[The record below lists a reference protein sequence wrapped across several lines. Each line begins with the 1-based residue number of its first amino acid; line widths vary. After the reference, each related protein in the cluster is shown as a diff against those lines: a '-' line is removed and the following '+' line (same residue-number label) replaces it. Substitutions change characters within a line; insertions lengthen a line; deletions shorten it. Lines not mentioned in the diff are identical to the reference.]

1 MPKEKKERKK
11 KDPAAPKRGMS
22 SYMFFSNDRRPEL
35 KADKPDLP
43 FGEYAKIIGE
53 EWRGLNESAKAPYEA
68 KAAQDKARYEKEM
81 KAYTKKNPKSPKKVN
96 AMLCN
101 SCKYLELH
109 FIGISIMYSQ
119 AKTASKGKEKAAS
132 KGKKSSTKEGCIK
145 RFVVFKIVNTIYND
159 YDTINDQ

>member
-81 KAYTKKNPKSPKKVN
+81 KAYTKKNPKSPKK
-96 AMLCN
+96 
-101 SCKYLELH
+101 
-109 FIGISIMYSQ
+109 

-132 KGKKSSTKEGCIK
+132 KGKKAAPKKAASKGKKAAAKAKTPKKKTTKK
-145 RFVVFKIVNTIYND
+145 KK
-159 YDTINDQ
+159 